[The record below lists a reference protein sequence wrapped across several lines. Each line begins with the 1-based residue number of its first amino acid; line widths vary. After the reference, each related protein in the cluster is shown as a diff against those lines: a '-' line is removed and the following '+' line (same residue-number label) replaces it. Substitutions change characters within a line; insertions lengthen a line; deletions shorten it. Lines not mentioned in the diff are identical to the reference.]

1 MYLLSTLI
9 LTPPGARFAALP
21 YTPTSGMLA
30 TPGVVPVTATP
41 GRLLI
46 TLAVKI
52 IENQNWKLT
61 IGSLN
66 VEIEDALRGII

>member
-1 MYLLSTLI
+1 
-9 LTPPGARFAALP
+9 
-21 YTPTSGMLA
+21 MLA